1 MSNYLI
7 VLFKN
12 KRKKK
17 IINKFKS
24 FDRANKFFESQVKL
38 SDEIIFDK
46 EITFGEVS
54 DFELALVEEGKSPES
69 RTYLK
74 DEFGRNTAV
83 KIQEDNMSML
93 KVVPIKVEET
103 IYDCQ
108 RKQKI
113 CFEQFEKTYLKKDG
127 VKLISSLNNKVIV
140 QKDDEFSLFT
150 FKNESESNRFLDCL
164 SNYFFKIKRADS
176 IIVKDTSKA
185 QKKYLYDLLES
196 KGYDKQFLYRRF
208 TSLRRS
214 K

>member
-24 FDRANKFFESQVKL
+24 FDRANKFFEEQVKI
-38 SDEIIFDK
+38 SNEIIFDK

-83 KIQEDNMSML
+83 KIEEDNMSML
-93 KVVPIKVEET
+93 KVVPIKVEEL

-108 RKQKI
+108 KKQKI
-113 CFEQFEKTYLKKDG
+113 SFEQFEKNYLKKDG

-150 FKNESESNRFLDCL
+150 FKNESESNRFLDCV
-164 SNYFFKIKRADS
+164 SSYFFKIKRGDC

-185 QKKYLYDLLES
+185 QKKYLYTLLES
-196 KGYDKQFLYRRF
+196 KGYEKQFLYRRF
-208 TSLRRS
+208 TSLPRS

>member
-24 FDRANKFFESQVKL
+24 FDRANKFFEEHIKL
-38 SDEIIFDK
+38 SSEIIFDK

-83 KIQEDNMSML
+83 KIEEDNMSML
-93 KVVPIKVEET
+93 KVVPIKVEEL

-108 RKQKI
+108 KKQKVS
-113 CFEQFEKTYLKKDG
+113 FEQFEKNYLKKDG

-150 FKNESESNRFLDCL
+150 FKNESESNRFLDCV
-164 SNYFFKIKRADS
+164 SSYFFKIRRADC

-185 QKKYLYDLLES
+185 QKKYLYTLLES
-196 KGYDKQFLYRRF
+196 KGYEKQFLYRRF
-208 TSLRRS
+208 TSLPRS